1 MEKSV
6 QFYRLFLFVCATYQS
21 SNLTI
26 KGTDKSFNLSNVVR
40 PTERAKPESNLIIA
54 PSLLTDLDRRSQLR
68 NENRSFEERGKLAR
82 APNPFFRFDLNHG
95 ETRRA
100 VRKETRDRAWYRDGR
115 RGIGGFIEHRNQYI
129 RIYIRV
135 VSEVA
140 NAIGSLIDRGC
151 IPRIIPAACPPLF
164 RSFYR
169 LSSKLLETFAGFFE
183 RYRR

>member
-6 QFYRLFLFVCATYQS
+6 QFNRLFLFVCATYQS

-40 PTERAKPESNLIIA
+40 PTERAKPKSNLIIA

-68 NENRSFEERGKLAR
+68 NENRSFEGRGKLAR

-129 RIYIRV
+129 YIYPRGF
-135 VSEVA
+135 
-140 NAIGSLIDRGC
+140 GSGECNRLVNRSGMHTTNH
-151 IPRIIPAACPPLF
+151 PR
-164 RSFYR
+164 R
-169 LSSKLLETFAGFFE
+169 LSASLSKLLSFIE
-183 RYRR
+183 